1 MPDLLKIT
9 KTKIKIV
16 FCFFVLS
23 FFFSVLFSIFQGMI
37 ISNTRSEEEVYFL
50 IQYVL
55 PVPCFLLVAL
65 KFYLFACLAIY
76 FVNKAEKNKLSNYQN
91 VKNQDL

>member
-1 MPDLLKIT
+1 
-9 KTKIKIV
+9 
-16 FCFFVLS
+16 
-23 FFFSVLFSIFQGMI
+23 MI
-37 ISNTRSEEEVYFL
+37 ISSSRSEEELIFL

-55 PVPCFLLVAL
+55 PVPCFILTAL

-76 FVNKAEKNKLSNYQN
+76 FINKAEKIKPSNYQN